1 MLKSTGK
8 YGLLCSLV
16 LIVHLGFYGSGKA
29 QTKSTLPSP
38 NKGFVSTQA
47 ATLWEKAL
55 LSGNGKYGALVF
67 GQPLDETI
75 ILSHARL
82 CMPLNKPLP
91 PPNTAPYLGDIRKLL
106 EGEQYQ
112 KAADLVVENSK
123 KEGYDFKRWTDPP
136 IPAFNIKIVMTPD
149 GEIRNYQR
157 SVDFS
162 TGVASVNWSDNRG
175 NFERNLF
182 VSQADDVIV
191 LTLKSG
197 STGKI
202 TCALQLVQQSPV
214 NAGGWNSE
222 GMCKEGIKSY
232 KTSAEGNWLT
242 YRSEFTRQWEGSLQ
256 GYDGVSKI
264 VVRGGETV
272 TDGDQIKIKGADE
285 VLVLTRI
292 NMSYDFDTPQ
302 IEKLQKEISVVSPD
316 FNALLARHAKIHGG
330 IFNRVNMDLGGD
342 ADRNLSSEELIQK
355 STFGNLNP
363 ALLEKVFDAG
373 RYNILSGSGE
383 LFPYLQ
389 GLWTGTY
396 GPPWSGSY
404 TLNGNVQTAIAADMS
419 ANMAECILP
428 FFRFIEDHI
437 DELRLNAKQLFG
449 CRGICFPSVAS
460 THLLNNHFDANWCMT
475 FWTAGA
481 GWASYFFYD
490 YYEYTGDK
498 EFLSTRAY
506 PFMKEAALFYEDFLT
521 KGKDGKYIFSPSY
534 SPENNPSNSK
544 AQASVNAAMDIGVAR
559 QLLNNCISAATILKT
574 DADKVKLWKKMLANM
589 PDYLVNEKGALKE
602 WVTPLLA
609 DNESHR
615 HCSHLYALYYGIPDE
630 MATNTKLLNAFDEAL
645 KVKINLRRRE
655 FKGES
660 VNGRPPGEMAFGLV
674 LQGFVAASLR
684 KADVCAE
691 LVDWLSNKYWNPNF
705 ASLHNPGNIFNTDIS
720 GGLPALV
727 LRMLVDSKPGSI
739 DFLPAWP
746 NSMPP
751 GKVEGAAL
759 RGQIILKELIWNGK
773 NITAILNSKTT
784 QKVKI
789 SVPGEIRSING
800 KSTSK
805 DCTVKLIENQDLKLD
820 ITLK

>member
-1 MLKSTGK
+1 MIKSTGK
-8 YGLLCSLV
+8 FSLFCALV
-16 LIVHLGFYGSGKA
+16 LMLHLGFYGSGKA
-29 QTKSTLPSP
+29 QEKGKLPSP
-38 NKGFVSTQA
+38 NKGFVSNQA
-47 ATLWEKAL
+47 ATYWENAL

-75 ILSHARL
+75 ILSHTRL
-82 CMPLNKPLP
+82 CMPLNQPLT
-91 PPNTAPYLGDIRKLL
+91 PPNVAPYLGDIRKLL
-106 EGEQYQ
+106 EQGQYQ

-136 IPAFNIKIVMTPD
+136 IPAFNIKLTMTPD

-157 SVDFS
+157 SVDFA

-175 NFERNLF
+175 AFERRLF
-182 VSQADDVIV
+182 VSRADDAVI
-191 LTLKSG
+191 LSIKS
-197 STGKI
+197 SNKGKVD
-202 TCALQLVQQSPV
+202 CSLQLMQQSPV

-222 GMCKEGIKSY
+222 GMCKDGIKSVN
-232 KTSAEGNWLT
+232 SAAEGNWLT
-242 YRSEFTRQWEGSLQ
+242 YRSSFTRQWEGSMK
-256 GYDGVSKI
+256 GYEGVSRI
-264 VVRGGETV
+264 VVRGGESV
-272 TDGDQIKIKGADE
+272 TEGGQIKIKGADE
-285 VLVLTRI
+285 VLVLTRM
-292 NMSYDFDTPQ
+292 NMSYDFNTSQ
-302 IEKLQKEISVVSPD
+302 IETLKKEISAIQPD
-316 FNALLARHAKIHGG
+316 FDALLVRHAQIHGG
-330 IFNRVNMDLGGD
+330 IYNRINLDLGGG
-342 ADRNLSSEELIQK
+342 ADRSLFSEELIQK
-355 STFGNLNP
+355 STFGKLNP

-419 ANMAECILP
+419 ANMAECLLP
-428 FFRFIEDHI
+428 FFQFMEDHI
-437 DELRLNAKQLFG
+437 DDLRLNAKQLFG

-490 YYEYTGDK
+490 YFEYTGDK
-498 EFLSTRAY
+498 EFLAKRAY
-506 PFMKEAALFYEDFLT
+506 PFMKEAALFYEDFLI

-574 DADKVKLWKKMLANM
+574 DAGKVKLWKQMLADM
-589 PDYLVNEKGALKE
+589 PDYRVNEKGALKE
-602 WVTPLLA
+602 WATPLLA

-630 MATNTKLLNAFDEAL
+630 MAANTKLLNAFDEAL

-660 VNGRPPGEMAFGLV
+660 VNGRPPGEMAFGLI
-674 LQGFVAASLR
+674 LQGFVAASLH
-684 KADVCAE
+684 KSDVCAE

-705 ASLHNPGNIFNTDIS
+705 ASLHNPGKIFNVDIS

-739 DFLPAWP
+739 YFLPAWP
-746 NSMPP
+746 TSMPT
-751 GKVEGAAL
+751 GKVEGVSL
-759 RGQIILKELIWNGK
+759 RGQIIMKELAWNGK

-784 QKVKI
+784 QEVKI

-805 DCTVKLIENQDLKLD
+805 DCIVKLVENQDLKLN
-820 ITLK
+820 IVLR